1 MTEPVSPQS
10 LSEKFYEETKANL
23 AIACLMSLTTVFI
36 TLSVS
41 GVAFRLL
48 TYMYNNHRLVF
59 KSHAK
64 TLFCQ
69 AIAILVSSLIV
80 FSFSYTSVLL
90 NSCLM
95 NEGSENFYQFQK
107 DEKGGVCNKMY
118 YIYFFLFRQKS
129 GIIIQLLVELIL
141 SLVPISIFLLI

>member
-1 MTEPVSPQS
+1 
-10 LSEKFYEETKANL
+10 
-23 AIACLMSLTTVFI
+23 MSLTTVLI

-69 AIAILVSSLIV
+69 AIAILTSSLIV

-118 YIYFFLFRQKS
+118 FVYFFLFRQKS